1 MGFFG
6 TGGSINVLAHAQDLH
21 KPLVLGTCIHLAP
34 LKIFFNSRSSLCQVV
49 KALSLLL
56 CLGSQIVQELI
67 CKASLVLAPE
77 IALLLKK

>member
-34 LKIFFNSRSSLCQVV
+34 LKIFLTLEVASVR
-49 KALSLLL
+49 LS
-56 CLGSQIVQELI
+56 
-67 CKASLVLAPE
+67 KHFHYYYA
-77 IALLLKK
+77 